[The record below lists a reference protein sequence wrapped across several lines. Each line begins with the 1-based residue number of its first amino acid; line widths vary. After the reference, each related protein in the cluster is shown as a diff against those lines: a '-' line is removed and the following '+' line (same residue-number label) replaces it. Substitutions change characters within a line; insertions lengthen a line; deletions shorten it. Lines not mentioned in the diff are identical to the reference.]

1 MLQLF
6 DFKVIVGGVSIMFYY
21 VVFAHRVTSSCQQS
35 GARDVFLKE
44 LVIRPVNIGRKRRF
58 AQHFVYVS
66 TDLLECFIIFHFYF
80 LGASRNRFKVR
91 WLLNNDLSSLEL
103 SPDLLINLWGS
114 TMVWPLVDFLN
125 ITITRTEI
133 INLVNFFSVSIQFY
147 TISKAKKTFLIS

>member
-66 TDLLECFIIFHFYF
+66 TDLLVCFIIFHFYF
-80 LGASRNRFKVR
+80 SGASRNRFKV
-91 WLLNNDLSSLEL
+91 
-103 SPDLLINLWGS
+103 
-114 TMVWPLVDFLN
+114 
-125 ITITRTEI
+125 
-133 INLVNFFSVSIQFY
+133 
-147 TISKAKKTFLIS
+147 